1 LLTPFRSAEVPK
13 RLHRPLNSGLV
24 SMTEPWMALLPPKE
38 AAPGSLDPSSR
49 DVENDLTV
57 VT

>member
-1 LLTPFRSAEVPK
+1 
-13 RLHRPLNSGLV
+13 
-24 SMTEPWMALLPPKE
+24 MTKPWKALLPPKE
-38 AAPGSLDPSSR
+38 AAPGSLEPSLR